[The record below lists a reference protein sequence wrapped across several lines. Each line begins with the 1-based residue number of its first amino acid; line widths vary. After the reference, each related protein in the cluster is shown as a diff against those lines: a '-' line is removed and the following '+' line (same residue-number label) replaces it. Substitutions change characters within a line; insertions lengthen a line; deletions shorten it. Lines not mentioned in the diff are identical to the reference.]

1 MQLLHQAPG
10 SKKATKQTEANQV
23 CGPVELHRASGG
35 AGWQPKL
42 IAKIWDPAS
51 RGLGPMEILKEVLK
65 GTNQATLK
73 GTHFHTWGTHT
84 HACASEKVP
93 VRNLHG
99 AH

>member
-10 SKKATKQTEANQV
+10 LKKATKQTETNLV

-42 IAKIWDPAS
+42 IAEIWDPAN
-51 RGLGPMEILKEVLK
+51 RGLGPVEMLKEALK
-65 GTNQATLK
+65 GTNQAALK

-84 HACASEKVP
+84 CMC
-93 VRNLHG
+93 L
-99 AH
+99 